1 MFGAFTDHLKQAFDM
16 VWAHGLSR
24 KILKKSGMN
33 GKCLRLII
41 KYVQGY

>member
-1 MFGAFTDHLKQAFDM
+1 MFGTFTDHLKQAFDM

-24 KILKKSGMN
+24 KILQSGMN
-33 GKCLRLII
+33 GTCLRLII